1 MTLLELLEKNDHYF
15 EHVFR
20 QNKTDKEI
28 RHSYCSLF
36 YDQYLLPYKNKE
48 ITLLEIGI
56 CHGGSLMLWNDYFE
70 KGTIIGTDIC
80 DMTQGSTTP
89 YNRITTYFEDAYTST
104 FINKLPALD
113 IVIDD
118 GPHTLDS
125 HKKFIDLY
133 LAKVR
138 PGGMLIIEDIR
149 NRDNAKILVDK
160 VKHLNYDLHDSI
172 DQTGNHDNLVLII
185 KV

>member
-56 CHGGSLMLWNDYFE
+56 CHVGSLMLWNDYFE

>member
-36 YDQYLLPYKNKE
+36 YDEYLLPYKNKK

-80 DMTQGSTTP
+80 DMTKGSTTP
-89 YNRITTYFEDAYTST
+89 YNRITTYFEDAYTSA

-118 GPHTLDS
+118 GPHTLES
-125 HKKFIDLY
+125 QLSCIDMY
-133 LAKVR
+133 YPKIN
-138 PGGMLIIEDIR
+138 PGGMLIIEDIM
-149 NRDNAKILVDK
+149 NIDNANALVKKARNYKHQLFDSSKI
-160 VKHLNYDLHDSI
+160 
-172 DQTGNHDNLVLII
+172 TGISDNII
-185 KV
+185 LAIWP